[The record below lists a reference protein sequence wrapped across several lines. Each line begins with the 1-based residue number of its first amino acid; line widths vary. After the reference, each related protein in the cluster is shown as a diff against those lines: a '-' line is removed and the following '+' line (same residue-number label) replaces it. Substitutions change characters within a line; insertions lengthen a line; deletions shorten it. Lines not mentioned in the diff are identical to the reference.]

1 MKKLTLFAGIFF
13 LITSSASAFE
23 WDELRKP
30 TGYVPIGQTGIQF
43 RSMLDFPFTFHHS
56 FASSARKQNQSSLRF
71 TNNSTAVYS
80 GFKAMRYTFPEQ
92 SYFCRM
98 ENEACKRY
106 GFMFS
111 IHAGGYRER

>member
-23 WDELRKP
+23 WNELRKP
-30 TGYVPIGQTGIQF
+30 AGYLPIGQTVIQP
-43 RSMLDFPFTFHHS
+43 SILDFPFTFHHS
-56 FASSARKQNQSSLRF
+56 FTNSARKQNQSSFRF
-71 TNNSTAVYS
+71 TNSSNAVYS
-80 GFKAMRYTFPEQ
+80 GFKAMRYKFPEQ

-98 ENEACKRY
+98 ENEVCKRY

-111 IHAGGYRER
+111 IHAGGYSER